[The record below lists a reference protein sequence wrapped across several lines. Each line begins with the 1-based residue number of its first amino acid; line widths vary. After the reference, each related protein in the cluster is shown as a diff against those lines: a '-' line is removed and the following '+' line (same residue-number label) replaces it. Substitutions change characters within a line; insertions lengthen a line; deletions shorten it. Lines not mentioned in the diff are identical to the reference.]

1 MSQNYVRISGG
12 ITRDP
17 DQGYTPGGWPTWRT
31 TLAVNGTKYNSETR
45 KQEAV
50 TKFILVSCG
59 GYVAEQLMELNLVK
73 GEELL
78 VEGELDQREWTN
90 KETQKQEHRTQV
102 DLQRYD
108 VLRRRQAGGQTSAR
122 PAVVQPAP
130 GEDPWATPSPASDP
144 SGWGSGPDAEPPF

>member
-17 DQGYTPGGWPTWRT
+17 DQGFSPGGWAYWRT

-50 TKFILVSCG
+50 TKFILVSAI
-59 GYVAEQLMELNLVK
+59 GYPAERLIEENLCK

-90 KETQKQEHRTQV
+90 KESQKQEHRTQV
-102 DLQRYD
+102 DLQQYT
-108 VLRRRQAGGQTSAR
+108 VLRRRQGGGQTSAR
-122 PAVVQPAP
+122 PAAVVQPRP
-130 GEDPWATPSPASDP
+130 EDDPWANNSPDS
-144 SGWGSGPDAEPPF
+144 EPPF

>member
-17 DQGYTPGGWPTWRT
+17 DQGFTPGGWAYWRT
-31 TLAVNGTKYNSETR
+31 TLAVNGTKYNSEAR

-50 TKFILVSCG
+50 TKFILVSAI
-59 GYVAEQLMELNLVK
+59 GYPAEQLIELNLGK
-73 GEELL
+73 GDELL

-90 KETQKQEHRTQV
+90 KDTDKKEHRTQV
-102 DLQRYD
+102 DLQQYT

-122 PAVVQPAP
+122 PAAVAAP
-130 GEDPWATPSPASDP
+130 VDDPWATPSTPASDP
-144 SGWGSGPDAEPPF
+144 SGWGTGTDSEPPF

>member
-17 DQGYTPGGWPTWRT
+17 DQGFSPGGWPFWRS
-31 TLAVNGTKYNSETR
+31 TLAVNGTKYNAETKR
-45 KQEAV
+45 QEAV

-90 KETQKQEHRTQV
+90 EKTQKQEHRTQV
-102 DLQRYD
+102 DLQQYT
-108 VLRRRQAGGQTSAR
+108 VLRRRQGGGQTSAR
-122 PAVVQPAP
+122 PAAVVQPKP
-130 GEDPWATPSPASDP
+130 EDDPWAT
-144 SGWGSGPDAEPPF
+144 GPDSEPPF